1 MSNTIAMELH
11 EEIVTDLQYK
21 LEQLENEVDD
31 LSEEIEDNKEEY
43 KETIEDLEKK
53 IVDTLNDQK
62 VHIEGDDR
70 DEAYNF
76 GVDVCIDCVEDKFKE
91 LLNKL
96 GGYRDVE

>member
-31 LSEEIEDNKEEY
+31 LNEEIEDNKQEY

-53 IVDTLNDQK
+53 IIETLEDK
-62 VHIEGDDR
+62 KCKEYDER
-70 DEAYNF
+70 DENYNY
-76 GVDVCIDCVEDKFKE
+76 GIEVSICYVDDLFKD

-96 GGYRDVE
+96 GGYKDVE

>member
-31 LSEEIEDNKEEY
+31 LNEEIEDNKQEY

-53 IVDTLNDQK
+53 VVDTLNDKK
-62 VHIEGDDR
+62 VRIECDES
-70 DEAYNF
+70 DEAYNYAIE
-76 GVDVCIDCVEDKFKE
+76 VCICYVEDTFKE

-96 GGYRDVE
+96 GG

>member
-31 LSEEIEDNKEEY
+31 LNEEIEDNEQEY
-43 KETIEDLEKK
+43 KEAIEDLEKK
-53 IVDTLNDQK
+53 IVDTMNDK
-62 VHIEGDDR
+62 KIREYSDA
-70 DEAYNF
+70 DEAYNYAIE
-76 GVDVCIDCVEDKFKE
+76 VCICYVDDLFKE

-96 GGYRDVE
+96 GG